1 MLDFLNPAL
10 LFGGL
15 LFLVPLVIHLL
26 NRQRFKRRPWAAME
40 FLLAAYK
47 KQRRRLRRENLLLLL
62 LRCLI
67 PIVLAI
73 AIARPLFRSD
83 SLPSALGGS
92 DSHHI
97 LVVDATG
104 SMGMELVGAT
114 TPFERARAVASALLD
129 RIRARES
136 APRVSLIVQGLRA
149 TQPIRDDLDLE
160 RCKARLAAL
169 PGPVDG
175 GADLAEALRLAAR
188 IIDESTDSQIRVHLF
203 TDLQSRAFGTKDVAS
218 TGRPEPKDPPA
229 DPGSEFLDNVADLL
243 DLIRKRAEVT
253 LFDMRGTDGGSESN
267 VQITNL
273 TLGTIHA
280 IQKVPTPIVVSL
292 RNRSDRSATA
302 QVTIELDGGQP
313 SRKSVNLEPG
323 ADGEAEF
330 EITFQEAGA
339 HRVRASI
346 EGDALAM
353 DDERALAVV
362 VRDRIE
368 TLVVEGSNET
378 DPALRT
384 STLLVEILDPTGGEG
399 SADLTPFRPTIVEP
413 VGLLTGRVRPAD
425 YDLVVLADVDRL
437 NAQTGD
443 VLSDAVRGGTGL
455 LVMFGANTDPDSYVA
470 HLRRGGLGPMPMTLG
485 SPRGLPPGGDQWVR
499 AAITARDHPI
509 LREFLDDA
517 YLQLLELVPVWRYL
531 GSELV
536 PAMTGQAEPPQP
548 DTPPD
553 ESATSPRGEVLV
565 ELRDAARSPW
575 LVASQ
580 FGGGR
585 ALFLTSP
592 IARIPERWNRFDSPV
607 AGLPFLLLWPM
618 AEWLTAPGSERRNVV
633 VGESLSTTVSGVPR
647 DLTIIVADRAG
658 GAKQPLGEDARPL
671 AGGRYALPAFGRTE
685 HAGFYEFEMQLGDDG
700 TSRHREL
707 FAVGAD
713 VDEGQLDYLGHL
725 RMRERFGFENVFT
738 ELPAMANAA
747 VDSGVREL
755 GSWFLWLTMSF
766 LLGEAALA
774 RMITRRRT

>member
-1 MLDFLNPAL
+1 L
-10 LFGGL
+10 L
-15 LFLVPLVIHLL
+15 
-26 NRQRFKRRPWAAME
+26 E
-40 FLLAAYK
+40 
-47 KQRRRLRRENLLLLL
+47 
-62 LRCLI
+62 
-67 PIVLAI
+67 
-73 AIARPLFRSD
+73 
-83 SLPSALGGS
+83 
-92 DSHHI
+92 
-97 LVVDATG
+97 
-104 SMGMELVGAT
+104 
-114 TPFERARAVASALLD
+114 
-129 RIRARES
+129 
-136 APRVSLIVQGLRA
+136 
-149 TQPIRDDLDLE
+149 
-160 RCKARLAAL
+160 
-169 PGPVDG
+169 
-175 GADLAEALRLAAR
+175 
-188 IIDESTDSQIRVHLF
+188 
-203 TDLQSRAFGTKDVAS
+203 
-218 TGRPEPKDPPA
+218 
-229 DPGSEFLDNVADLL
+229 
-243 DLIRKRAEVT
+243 LIRKRAEVT
-253 LFDMRGTDGGSESN
+253 LFDMRGTDGGTESN
-267 VQITNL
+267 VQITSL
-273 TLGTIHA
+273 ALGTIHA

-302 QVTIELDGGQP
+302 QVTIEIDGGQP

-323 ADGEAEF
+323 ADGETEF
-330 EITFQEAGA
+330 EITFQEAGS

-368 TLVVEGSNET
+368 TLVVEGSSET

-399 SADLTPFRPTIVEP
+399 AADLTPFRPTIVEP
-413 VGLLTGRVRPAD
+413 VSLLTGRVRPAD

-485 SPRGLPPGGDQWVR
+485 SPRGHAPGSDQWFR

-531 GSELV
+531 GAELV
-536 PAMTGQAEPPQP
+536 APPAPTSEPLQAGSPI
-548 DTPPD
+548 D
-553 ESATSPRGEVLV
+553 ETATPRGEVLV

-575 LVASQ
+575 LVASH

-633 VGESLSTTVSGVPR
+633 VGESLSITVAKMPR
-647 DLTIIVADRAG
+647 DLAIIVADRAG
-658 GAKQPLGEDARPL
+658 GAKQPLGEEARPL

-713 VDEGQLDYLGHL
+713 VDEGQLDFLGHL
-725 RMRERFGFENVFT
+725 RMRERFGFEQVFT
-738 ELPAMANAA
+738 ELPTMANAA